1 MFDTDKAST
10 ETLKFYLARLLF
22 SDQFSI
28 TKFQE
33 TIQWSQTADRAGIQ
47 RGIDKAHKTVSQ
59 SDRDAAQTEAITRS
73 QRNITRS
80 KGATP

>member
-47 RGIDKAHKTVSQ
+47 RAINKAHKTVSQ
-59 SDRDAAQTEAITRS
+59 SDRDAAQTEVLQHAKRS
-73 QRNITRS
+73 PTQHN
-80 KGATP
+80 P

>member
-47 RGIDKAHKTVSQ
+47 RGD
-59 SDRDAAQTEAITRS
+59 
-73 QRNITRS
+73 
-80 KGATP
+80 